1 AGCLQVEFVEELDD
15 LLVNAYFISLHPPL
29 TNETR
34 HLLDAARISRTKR
47 GVRIINCARGGLID
61 ETALANALQDRY
73 VAAAALDV
81 FEIEP
86 LPDDSPLR
94 VAPNLI
100 LTPHL
105 GASTAEAQESVGIEI
120 AQSIRAALLEGT
132 IRDAVNMQKLEAK
145 TLSIIGQHLRFGEKL
160 GQFLSQ
166 VAPRRVD
173 ELKINYS
180 GKVNELD
187 TGPITR

>member
-34 HLLDAARISRTKR
+34 HLLDAARISKTKR

-73 VAAAALDV
+73 VAAAALDG

-86 LPDDSPLR
+86 LADESPLPL
-94 VAPNLI
+94 AQNLS

-105 GASTAEAQESVGIEI
+105 GTF
-120 AQSIRAALLEGT
+120 T
-132 IRDAVNMQKLEAK
+132 NK
-145 TLSIIGQHLRFGEKL
+145 
-160 GQFLSQ
+160 
-166 VAPRRVD
+166 
-173 ELKINYS
+173 
-180 GKVNELD
+180 
-187 TGPITR
+187 